1 MPSGRPSQNSLV
13 ILIAAPLLLALLGQ
27 APSDSAVARF
37 YEMRWFQPAWIRE
50 GSISREAGVVLDVVS
65 QADAEGLNP
74 ADYLTLELES
84 LLHRHLLPD
93 EVWRLDSL
101 LTHVFFSYAR
111 DVSFGRVEPSLVNSQ
126 WTTAAQPR
134 DVVALL
140 ERALDASRVG
150 PALEEL
156 APAQAGYRALRRALW
171 RYRELTQQGDW
182 PASLAHRLA
191 SEGYDTAAEGG
202 LEAAVARFQALHG
215 LPADGIVGPETR
227 EQLAISPARRAQQIA
242 LNLERWRWLPR
253 SLGDRYILVN
263 SAAFSLQLVE
273 NEAVTLTTRAIVGRP
288 DWPTPIVSSTA
299 TDLVF
304 RPVWKVPRVIAV
316 KELLPLILRD
326 PGYLTRAGF
335 RVFSDSSPTSREVH
349 PGSVDWAAVTGSTF
363 AYQLVQ
369 EPGPENPLGGVKL
382 VFWTPFSVFIH
393 DTPAR
398 PLFSER
404 WRTFSHGCVRVEGA
418 AALAARLLAVWP
430 DDSIR
435 AAMTSGRQRWV
446 RLPDPIPVHL
456 VYRTAWATDDGVV
469 AFTGDPYG
477 WDDELARALEA
488 RGVQRV
494 TMRGESVP

>member
-1 MPSGRPSQNSLV
+1 MQDDSMKIARYLV
-13 ILIAAPLLLALLGQ
+13 AFCCILAAVRASATQQPL
-27 APSDSAVARF
+27 DSTLTRF
-37 YEMRWFQPAWIRE
+37 YQARWWQPVWIRA
-50 GSISREAGVVLDVVS
+50 GSLDPQASALLDVVAR
-65 QADAEGLNP
+65 ADAQGLDP
-74 ADYLTLELES
+74 ADYVTPEIDS
-84 LLHRHLLPD
+84 LLHRDLLP
-93 EVWRLDSL
+93 EEAWRLDTL
-101 LTHVFFSYAR
+101 LTQTFFSYAR
-111 DVSFGRVEPSLVNSQ
+111 DVSIGRVEPSIVDSQ
-126 WTTAAQPR
+126 WTSAPR
-134 DVVALL
+134 QQDVVALL
-140 ERALDASRVG
+140 DRALDANRVG
-150 PALEEL
+150 PALEQL
-156 APAQAGYRALRRALW
+156 APPQPGYRALRLSLR
-171 RYRELTQQGDW
+171 RYRELAQQGAW
-182 PASLAHRLA
+182 PTPLARRLA
-191 SEGYDTAAEGG
+191 SEGYDTSVGVT
-202 LEAAVARFQALHG
+202 AAVARFQTLHG
-215 LPADGIVGPETR
+215 LPSDGIVGPETR
-227 EQLAISPARRAQQIA
+227 TQLDISPAQRAQQIA

-253 SLGDRYILVN
+253 SLGDRYVLVN

-273 NEAVTLTTRAIVGRP
+273 NDAVTLTMRAIVGRP

-304 RPVWKVPRVIAV
+304 RPVWTVPRVIAV
-316 KELLPLILRD
+316 RELLPIIQRD

-335 RVFSDSSPTSREVH
+335 RVFGDSSTSGGELDPRAVH
-349 PGSVDWAAVTGSTF
+349 WAAVTESTF
-363 AYQLVQ
+363 AYRLVQ

-446 RLPDPIPVHL
+446 RLPELIPVHL
-456 VYRTAWATDDGVV
+456 VYWTAWTDDGLV

-477 WDDELARALEA
+477 WDEELARALAA

-494 TMRGESVP
+494 TMKGEPVR